1 MGGVVIGRSPGRTGR
16 PAFSLREAAVSA
28 VMVRSEVDPLPP
40 MSCRYFGQSAA
51 LAATPA
57 ADNAAV
63 ASTAATIPLMK
74 RDRCCFILPPEVR
87 QPAVVVNG
95 LAQALGKPGRRPPAE
110 HLISLP
116 AVEGEPA
123 DVTGA
128 PLTAM
133 WFDRHAE
140 QLAHPRSEE
149 HTSELQSQSNLVCRL
164 LLEKKKKNHRQS
176 YHHHHTQPRPYES
189 PQSRTRAVR
198 GYPSPYDCH
207 KLRLVNEQNYPTPR
221 YQAYMPR

>member
-1 MGGVVIGRSPGRTGR
+1 MGGVVIGGSPGRTGQ
-16 PAFSLREAAVSA
+16 PDFSLREAAVSA

-95 LAQALGKPGRRPPAE
+95 LAQAIGKPGRRPPAE

-140 QLAHPRSEE
+140 QLADLSEDGVDRHFAAAANVE
-149 HTSELQSQSNLVCRL
+149 GLPVTDRKSTRLNSSHSQISYAVFCL
-164 LLEKKKKNHRQS
+164 KK
-176 YHHHHTQPRPYES
+176 
-189 PQSRTRAVR
+189 
-198 GYPSPYDCH
+198 
-207 KLRLVNEQNYPTPR
+207 
-221 YQAYMPR
+221 